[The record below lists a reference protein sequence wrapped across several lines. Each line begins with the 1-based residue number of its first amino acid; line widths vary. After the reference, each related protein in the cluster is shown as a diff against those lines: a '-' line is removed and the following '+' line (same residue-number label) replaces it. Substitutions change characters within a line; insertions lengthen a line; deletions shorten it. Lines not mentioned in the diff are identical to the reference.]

1 MAAYTIIENSTDA
14 ENIRR
19 TAKGHP
25 SDEEAPYIR
34 PSVEPELD
42 TQSPTNNPITQRSS
56 FFDKR
61 LAARGTFGSN
71 LETHEDQELR

>member
-34 PSVEPELD
+34 PSV
-42 TQSPTNNPITQRSS
+42 
-56 FFDKR
+56 
-61 LAARGTFGSN
+61 
-71 LETHEDQELR
+71 